1 MSKQSSTSRKS
12 LCLAAAAAF
21 SVYFCM
27 YAFRKPFTAAA
38 FQDREVFNYE
48 LKSVMII
55 SQLLGYMLSKFI
67 GIRLVSELDRKYRAL
82 AIVGLIVF
90 AELALVL
97 FAVLPDE
104 TKVIAMFLNGLP
116 LGMVFGFVLSFLEGR
131 TTTEALSA
139 ALCASFIMSSG
150 VVKSIG
156 QWLIQVQGIDE
167 FYMPMVTGLI
177 FFLPLLISVW
187 VLQQTPPPSTV
198 DELARN
204 KRSTMNKGD
213 RWNFFVAYWP
223 GLLALF
229 AVYVTLTIIRTFR
242 DDFGVEI
249 WQGLGVSDKPSVYAS
264 SETIVMVIVTM
275 LNAVAIYMRNNL
287 RALRV
292 TFIIMTIA
300 FLLLVGST
308 IVQNRGEISPL
319 GYMVLCGIGLYIPY
333 VAFHTTVFERIVSAS
348 NLRGNLVFLMYM
360 ADSIGYLGY
369 VVLLSAKPWFDTS
382 ADKLSLFQNT
392 LYSLG
397 GFAILCLLIATV
409 YFQKTLSQEQT
420 GNPEQA

>member
-1 MSKQSSTSRKS
+1 MSDQSSTNRNS
-12 LCLAAAAAF
+12 LWVAAAAAF

-38 FQDREVFNYE
+38 FEGKEVFNNE
-48 LKSVMII
+48 LKSMLII
-55 SQLLGYMLSKFI
+55 SQLIGYMTSKFV
-67 GIRLVSELDRKYRAL
+67 GVRLVSELNRKYRAL
-82 AIVGLIVF
+82 AIVGLIIF
-90 AELALVL
+90 SELALVL
-97 FAVLPDE
+97 FAILPADY
-104 TKVIAMFLNGLP
+104 KLIAMFLNGLP

-156 QWLIQVQGIDE
+156 QWLILDKSVDE
-167 FYMPMVTGLI
+167 LHMPMIVGLI
-177 FFLPLLISVW
+177 FLLPLLFSVW
-187 VLQQTPPPSTV
+187 VLQKTPPPSALDV
-198 DELARN
+198 QARN

-213 RWNFFVAYWP
+213 RWNFFAAYWP
-223 GLLALF
+223 GLLLLF
-229 AVYVTLTIIRTFR
+229 IVYVTLTIIRTFR

-292 TFIIMTIA
+292 TFIIMTLA
-300 FLLLVGST
+300 FGLLICST
-308 IVQNRGEISPL
+308 FIQNHGRITPL
-319 GYMVLCGIGLYIPY
+319 FYMVLCGIGLYIPY

-348 NLRGNLVFLMYM
+348 PLRGNLVFLMYL

-369 VVLLSAKPWFDTS
+369 VVLLSVKPFFESSTN
-382 ADKLSLFQNT
+382 KLALFQNI
-392 LYSLG
+392 LYSLA
-397 GFAILCLLIATV
+397 GFSILCLILVAV
-409 YFQKTLSQEQT
+409 YFQNRLSNKE
-420 GNPEQA
+420 ALRC